1 MRKKTR
7 ADSTSLLNGHANDVG
22 WRKELH
28 HAVLN
33 FLSLKSRMTSVH
45 RSQKPRT
52 SDAMSTRRPC
62 FSPLNLP
69 GILHLFAS
77 HLRITNYQRTCRTLL
92 ISVVSVPFFSTS
104 SFFSLSSSVSSSYKQ
119 PRTNVTDVPRPKVS
133 KYSPSSHKEPMFRS
147 SSFVFI
153 ACWSYAGNSR
163 HIHFKIYSLS
173 LLIAIL

>member
-1 MRKKTR
+1 MGQFYVFIKRPCGR
-7 ADSTSLLNGHANDVG
+7 DVR
-22 WRKELH
+22 WCKELH

-77 HLRITNYQRTCRTLL
+77 HLRITNYQRTCRTPL
-92 ISVVSVPFFSTS
+92 ISVLPILPSFSTS
-104 SFFSLSSSVSSSYKQ
+104 SFFSLSPSSVSSSYKQ

-133 KYSPSSHKEPMFRS
+133 KYSPSSHKELMSRLCS
-147 SSFVFI
+147 SVLV
-153 ACWSYAGNSR
+153 AC
-163 HIHFKIYSLS
+163 
-173 LLIAIL
+173 

>member
-1 MRKKTR
+1 MSPPTDYLARYVVYFLRENNPILLIRRKFDSTHFWQGHSVEMRRKTWV
-7 ADSTSLLNGHANDVG
+7 DSTSLLNGHANDVG

-92 ISVVSVPFFSTS
+92 ISVVPVPPSFSTS
-104 SFFSLSSSVSSSYKQ
+104 SSFLLFIFFCL
-119 PRTNVTDVPRPKVS
+119 
-133 KYSPSSHKEPMFRS
+133 
-147 SSFVFI
+147 FV
-153 ACWSYAGNSR
+153 
-163 HIHFKIYSLS
+163 L
-173 LLIAIL
+173 